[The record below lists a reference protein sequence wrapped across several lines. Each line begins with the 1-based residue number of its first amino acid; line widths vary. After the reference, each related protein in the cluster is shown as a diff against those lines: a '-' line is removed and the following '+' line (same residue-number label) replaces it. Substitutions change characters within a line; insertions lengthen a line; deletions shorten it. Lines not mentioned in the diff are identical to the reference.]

1 MNTSVISRLSKPHLL
16 QRIWKKIRSYF
27 VLDQWEIL
35 VTPNADYQSLAWKNF
50 KHLTPPMDR
59 FWADPFV
66 WVHEGVYYIFIEELL
81 YSTNRGRIACL
92 TLDENLNVVSN
103 QVVLERPYHLSYP
116 YIFEHE
122 GQLYMIPETGKNNA
136 IEIYLCTRFP
146 DQWVFEKTLMSNVRA
161 VDATVLNAHG
171 KWWLFANVHAE
182 GGSSWDT
189 LNLYYSDDPLS
200 DHWTPHPDNPI
211 VRDVRSA
218 RPAGRIFY
226 HNGQLIRP
234 SQNCSPR
241 YGYAINF
248 NQIATLTETEYAE
261 THLHAFEPPSK
272 SHIQATHTYNNMN
285 NLTVID
291 AIVRRRR
298 F

>member
-1 MNTSVISRLSKPHLL
+1 MNTSVSSRLSKPHLL

-27 VLDQWEIL
+27 ILDQWEIL
-35 VTPNADYQSLAWKNF
+35 VAPDTGYQSLAWENF

-66 WVHEGVYYIFIEELL
+66 WVHEGVHHIFIEELL
-81 YSTNRGRIACL
+81 FSTHRGRIACL
-92 TLDENLNVVSN
+92 TLDKDLNIASN

-116 YIFEHE
+116 FIFEHE
-122 GQLYMIPETGKNNA
+122 AQLYMIPETGQNNA
-136 IEIYLCTRFP
+136 IEIYRCAHFP
-146 DQWVFEKTLMSNVRA
+146 DQWVFEKTLIKNIRA
-161 VDATVLNAHG
+161 VDATMLHAHG
-171 KWWLFANVHAE
+171 KWWMFANVHAE

-189 LNLYYSDDPLS
+189 LHLYYSDDPLS
-200 DHWTPHPDNPI
+200 DHWTPHPLNPI
-211 VRDVRSA
+211 VKDVGSA
-218 RPAGRIFY
+218 RPAGRIFS

-248 NQIATLTETEYAE
+248 NQIVILNETEYTE
-261 THLHAFEPPSK
+261 THLHIFEPPTK
-272 SHIQATHTYNNMN
+272 SPIQATHTYNTMQ
-285 NLTVID
+285 NLTAID

-298 F
+298 L